1 MGDGYALA
9 TMTGISLQAA
19 RAGLI
24 AVGRR
29 FDARGWAPATA
40 GNYSARLGDGRFAI
54 TVSGKHKGRLTED
67 DIMTVDPQGNAL
79 DGKKPSAET
88 WLHMMLYRDFPQVGA
103 VLHSHATT
111 GVALA
116 RLMADADG
124 WTISGHEM
132 LKVLPG
138 ITTHETSVTLP
149 IVDNSQDMRA
159 IEAALGDRL
168 HRPDA
173 TSAYVIRSHGL
184 YGWGRDID
192 EAERVIEGI
201 EWLGEVEL
209 HEMRVRRSA

>member
-1 MGDGYALA
+1 
-9 TMTGISLQAA
+9 MTGISLDAA
-19 RAGLI
+19 KAGLI
-24 AVGRR
+24 AVGQR
-29 FDARGWAPATA
+29 FDRRNWAPATA
-40 GNYSARLGDGRFAI
+40 GNYSARLDDGTFAI
-54 TVSGKHKGRLTED
+54 TVSGRHKGRLTPD
-67 DIMTVDPQGNAL
+67 DIMLVDADGNSL

-103 VLHSHATT
+103 VLHSHATA

-116 RLMADADG
+116 RLMAGADG

-149 IVDNSQDMRA
+149 IVDNSQDMRV

-168 HRPDA
+168 KAPGA

-192 EAERVIEGI
+192 EAERVIEGV
-201 EWLGEVEL
+201 EWLAEVEL
-209 HEMRVRRSA
+209 HELKVRSRA

>member
-1 MGDGYALA
+1 
-9 TMTGISLQAA
+9 MTGISLEAA
-19 RAGLI
+19 TAGLI
-24 AVGRR
+24 AVGQR
-29 FDARGWAPATA
+29 FDRRNWAPATA
-40 GNYSARLGDGRFAI
+40 GNYSARLTDGRFAI
-54 TVSGKHKGRLTED
+54 TVSGKHKGRLTPD
-67 DIMTVDPQGNAL
+67 DIMTVDADGNSL

-88 WLHMMLYRDFPQVGA
+88 WLHMMLYRDFPHVGG
-103 VLHSHATT
+103 VLHSHATA

-116 RLMADADG
+116 RLMAGADG

-149 IVDNSQDMRA
+149 IVDNSQDMA
-159 IEAALGDRL
+159 EIEAALGDRL
-168 HRPDA
+168 RQPGA

-209 HEMRVRRSA
+209 HEMKLRTRA

>member
-1 MGDGYALA
+1 
-9 TMTGISLQAA
+9 MTGISLEAA
-19 RAGLI
+19 TAGLI
-24 AVGRR
+24 AVGQR
-29 FDARGWAPATA
+29 FDRRNWAPATA
-40 GNYSARLGDGRFAI
+40 GNYSARLTDGRFAI
-54 TVSGKHKGRLTED
+54 TVSGKHKGRLTPD
-67 DIMTVDPQGNAL
+67 DIMTVDADGRSL

-88 WLHMMLYRDFPQVGA
+88 WLHMMLYRDFPHVGG
-103 VLHSHATT
+103 VLHSHATA

-116 RLMADADG
+116 RLMAGADG

-149 IVDNSQDMRA
+149 IVDNSQDMTE

-168 HRPDA
+168 RQPGA

-209 HEMRVRRSA
+209 HEMNVRTRA

>member
-1 MGDGYALA
+1 
-9 TMTGISLQAA
+9 MTGISLEAA
-19 RAGLI
+19 TAGLI
-24 AVGRR
+24 AVGQR
-29 FDARGWAPATA
+29 FDRRNWAPATA
-40 GNYSARLGDGRFAI
+40 GNYSARLTDGRFAI
-54 TVSGKHKGRLTED
+54 TVSGKHKGRLTPD
-67 DIMTVDPQGNAL
+67 DIMTVDADGNSL

-88 WLHMMLYRDFPQVGA
+88 WLHMMLYRDFPHVGG
-103 VLHSHATT
+103 VLHSHATA

-116 RLMADADG
+116 RLMAGADG

-149 IVDNSQDMRA
+149 IVDNSQDMA
-159 IEAALGDRL
+159 EIEAALGDRL
-168 HRPDA
+168 RKPGA
-173 TSAYVIRSHGL
+173 ASAYVIRSHGL

-209 HEMRVRRSA
+209 HEMKLRTRA

>member
-1 MGDGYALA
+1 
-9 TMTGISLQAA
+9 MTGITLAA
-19 RAGLI
+19 AKAGLI
-24 AVGRR
+24 AVGQR
-29 FDARGWAPATA
+29 FDRRQWAPATA
-40 GNYSARLGDGRFAI
+40 GNYSARLDDGTFAI
-54 TVSGKHKGRLTED
+54 TVSGRHKGRLDED
-67 DIMTVDPQGNAL
+67 GIMVVDAEGNSL

-88 WLHMMLYRDFPQVGA
+88 WLHMMLYRDFPEVGA
-103 VLHSHATT
+103 VLHSHATA

-116 RLMADADG
+116 RLMAGADA

-168 HRPDA
+168 RGPHA

-192 EAERVIEGI
+192 EAERVIEGV
-201 EWLGEVEL
+201 EWLAEVEL
-209 HEMRVRRSA
+209 HELKVRSRA

>member
-1 MGDGYALA
+1 
-9 TMTGISLQAA
+9 MTGISLDAA
-19 RAGLI
+19 KAGLI
-24 AVGRR
+24 AVGQR
-29 FDARGWAPATA
+29 FDRRQWAPATA
-40 GNYSARLGDGRFAI
+40 GNYSARLDDGTFAI
-54 TVSGKHKGRLTED
+54 TVSGRHKGRLDEGG
-67 DIMTVDPQGNAL
+67 IMVVDADGNSL

-88 WLHMMLYRDFPQVGA
+88 WLHMMLYRDFPQAGA
-103 VLHSHATT
+103 VLHSHATA

-116 RLMADADG
+116 RLMAGADG

-138 ITTHETSVTLP
+138 ITTHDTSVTLP

-168 HRPDA
+168 KAPGA

-192 EAERVIEGI
+192 EAERVIEGV
-201 EWLGEVEL
+201 EWLAEVEL
-209 HEMRVRRSA
+209 HELKVRSRA

>member
-1 MGDGYALA
+1 
-9 TMTGISLQAA
+9 MTGISFDAA
-19 RAGLI
+19 AAGLI
-24 AVGRR
+24 AVGQR
-29 FDARGWAPATA
+29 FDRRNWAPATA
-40 GNYSARLGDGRFAI
+40 GNYSARLDDGSFAI
-54 TVSGKHKGRLTED
+54 TVSGRHKGRLTPD
-67 DIMTVDPQGNAL
+67 DIMRVDADGNSL
-79 DGKKPSAET
+79 DGKRPSAET

-103 VLHSHATT
+103 VLHSHATA

-116 RLMADADG
+116 RLMAGADG
-124 WTISGHEM
+124 WRISGHEM

-149 IVDNSQDMRA
+149 IVDNSQDMRV
-159 IEAALGDRL
+159 IETALGDRL

-192 EAERVIEGI
+192 EAERVIEGV

-209 HEMRVRRSA
+209 HEMKVRSRA